1 MVYLVVR
8 MKGTVNVPRWAI
20 LTLESLHLDKK
31 FRATIIPE
39 NEQSLGM
46 LRKIKEWVSWSSVDD
61 SFVKEFIEKKG
72 RVSASRLVN
81 ASATATTAAAPTDA
95 VDDSDKNNS
104 GGNSSNGAKKEN
116 TGGDG
121 NSQKPQNI
129 DLDKVASAI
138 SQNQLYLS
146 KIPGIK
152 PWFALSPPKGGFR
165 KKSKRSYSQ
174 NGVLGENKELVSLVK
189 RMM

>member
-46 LRKIKEWVSWSSVDD
+46 LRKIKEWVSWSSVDEA
-61 SFVKEFIEKKG
+61 FIKEFIEKKG
-72 RVSASRLVN
+72 RISASRLVM
-81 ASATATTAAAPTDA
+81 ATATTTATTTDSM
-95 VDDSDKNNS
+95 DGDNNNS
-104 GGNSSNGAKKEN
+104 GSKKNIGGNG
-116 TGGDG
+116 T
-121 NSQKPQNI
+121 SQKSQNI
-129 DLDKVASAI
+129 DLDKVASTI

-174 NGVLGENKELVSLVK
+174 NGILGENKELISLVK

>member
-8 MKGTVNVPRWAI
+8 MKGTVNVPRWAN

-61 SFVKEFIEKKG
+61 SFIREFIEKKG
-72 RVSASRLVN
+72 RISASRLVM
-81 ASATATTAAAPTDA
+81 ATTATGTTDA
-95 VDDSDKNNS
+95 MGDSSSS
-104 GGNSSNGAKKEN
+104 GGSKGDIGGNGS
-116 TGGDG
+116 
-121 NSQKPQNI
+121 SQKSQNV
-129 DLDKVASAI
+129 DLDKVASTI

-174 NGVLGENKELVSLVK
+174 NGILGENKELISLVK